1 MLFFNKKADST
12 EVNKTTD
19 EKNPLEFKVAIIF
32 TLLYIAFTMITFY
45 TISYFG
51 VKGLYILSFIV
62 GMTDVDPFL
71 INLFQGGFNVNI
83 SIIALATL
91 QAIISNNIVKTIY
104 AVVLSNKKIR
114 KSLVIGFS
122 IIILVNIILT
132 ILI

>member
-51 VKGLYILSFIV
+51 VKGLNILSFIV